1 MAIAR
6 QIKIVVDKVHERY
19 ENLGGDGDTLPE
31 TLVEPLQEL
40 ERYCRTTYARHN
52 VESNL
57 IQVLT

>member
-6 QIKIVVDKVHERY
+6 QIKIVIDKVHERY
-19 ENLGGDGDTLPE
+19 KKLGGDGDTLPE

-40 ERYCRTTYARHN
+40 ERYCRTTYARYN
-52 VESNL
+52 AELNL